1 MKIVFREI
9 AKETRFEEPV
19 RAMAIDLGQDYAAHV
34 EPTVLE
40 VTAAPVPGG
49 CRVSGSFAY
58 KALVP
63 CSRCL
68 AEVPFS
74 GETSFRLNY
83 YPASA
88 APLEEEA
95 EIPLEETED
104 LYGDED
110 HVTGEKLVAQQI
122 YLELPE
128 KVLCRE
134 GCRGICP
141 QCGADLNVGPCS
153 CPLNTDPKWSGL
165 TGLLPPRKE

>member
-9 AKETRFEEPV
+9 AKETHFEEPV
-19 RAMAIDLGQDYAAHV
+19 KAMAIDLGQDYAAHL
-34 EPTVLE
+34 EKTILE

-58 KALVP
+58 QAIVP

-68 AEVPFS
+68 AEVPIS
-74 GETSFRLNY
+74 GEARFRINY
-83 YPASA
+83 YPVSA

-104 LYGDED
+104 LYVDED
-110 HVTGEKLVAQQI
+110 HVTGEELVAQQV

-134 GCRGICP
+134 DCRGICP
-141 QCGADLNVGPCS
+141 RCGADLNGGPCG
-153 CPLNTDPKWSGL
+153 CPLETDHKWSRLMGL
-165 TGLLPPRKE
+165 